1 MNGYIKLYRGL
12 QENTLWLSEPFTK
25 GQAWIDLLLLTNYKP
40 SYLKYRNGEM
50 VRINRG
56 ECGYSMETLAKRWK
70 WSRGKV
76 KRYFNLLESEK
87 MIQQKTGSKSTIIKV
102 LKFDKYQERTS
113 NDTSNG
119 HQTDTNKEGKE
130 RKEEYINLSLINSS
144 KRLGKRE
151 REILKSYCKK
161 NGVKNS
167 NAYIRTLVKNG
178 DAKEIIEEEERKEA
192 LKQRKSES
200 VNLVQEVVNP
210 EEEKQA
216 FERFL
221 AFKKRLTRIK

>member
-12 QENTLWLSEPFTK
+12 QENLLWLSEPFTK

-50 VRINRG
+50 VKISRG

-76 KRYFNLLESEK
+76 KRYFDLLESEK

-102 LKFDKYQERTS
+102 LKFEMYQERTS

-144 KRLGKRE
+144 ERLGKRE

-161 NGVKNS
+161 NNVKNV
-167 NAYIRTLVKNG
+167 NAYIKTLVKNG
-178 DAKEIIEEEERKEA
+178 DTQEILEEEKRKEA

-200 VNLVQEVVNP
+200 VNLVQEVVYP
-210 EEEKQA
+210 EEERKA
-216 FERFL
+216 YERFL
-221 AFKKRLTRIK
+221 AKKQQIRRIK

>member
-12 QENTLWLSEPFTK
+12 QENILWLSEPFTK

-50 VRINRG
+50 VKINRG

-76 KRYFNLLESEK
+76 KRYFDLLESEK
-87 MIQQKTGSKSTIIKV
+87 MIQQKIGSKSTIVKV
-102 LKFDKYQERTS
+102 LKFEMYQERTS

-130 RKEEYINLSLINSS
+130 RKEECINLSLINSS
-144 KRLGKRE
+144 ERLGKRE

-161 NGVKNS
+161 NNVKNA
-167 NAYIRTLVKNG
+167 NAYIKTLVKNG
-178 DAKEIIEEEERKEA
+178 DAQEIIEEEKRKEA
-192 LKQRKSES
+192 LRQRKSEW

-210 EEEKQA
+210 EEERKA
-216 FERFL
+216 FEKFL
-221 AFKKRLTRIK
+221 KKKQQIRRIK